1 MALSSAEAK
10 AEILNVQQKKANEV
24 MKKTQDIIDQML
36 PKQVAAVRW
45 CLDAEHPDNRHFF
58 PVYLL
63 SIRPFPSVKLA
74 VLLLFQ

>member
-36 PKQVAAVRW
+36 PKQVAAVR
-45 CLDAEHPDNRHFF
+45 
-58 PVYLL
+58 
-63 SIRPFPSVKLA
+63 
-74 VLLLFQ
+74 